1 MSPNICPECGN
12 QLKQG
17 ESFCGSC
24 GAQVATR
31 GATDVCPNCSRSDG
45 GEGLFCRSC
54 DQLLTGAKGV
64 KLAGLGRRV
73 GAFVLDGVLFILTL
87 VIGYI
92 VWWLFTLR
100 RGQTPGKR
108 LLGIRVIRA
117 DGTPS
122 EWGWTFM
129 REFIVKGIAVS
140 LGNAVVGIV
149 WIVDLL
155 WAFWDKD
162 RQTIHDKI
170 MKTVVVDDREYLDM
184 APAEPQ
190 DTHRG

>member
-1 MSPNICPECGN
+1 MS
-12 QLKQG
+12 
-17 ESFCGSC
+17 
-24 GAQVATR
+24 
-31 GATDVCPNCSRSDG
+31 ATDVCPNCSRSDG
-45 GEGLFCRSC
+45 GDGLFCRNC
-54 DQLLTGAKGV
+54 DQLLIGAKGV

-73 GAFVLDGVLFILTL
+73 GAYVLDVILFILTL

-122 EWGWTFM
+122 EWRWTFM

-149 WIVDLL
+149 WIGDLL

-190 DTHRG
+190 DAHRG